1 MRRTGVRSRWLGRQ
15 AEALGAAL
23 AAQMATDELRDLL
36 ERYPDLGATELAQ
49 LRQLYREA
57 SATEVMAILSSPELG
72 PKARRIDRPH
82 DFAWDA
88 VLALIAAA
96 AAIAIALFLLLRG

>member
-1 MRRTGVRSRWLGRQ
+1 
-15 AEALGAAL
+15 
-23 AAQMATDELRDLL
+23 MATDELRDLL
-36 ERYPDLGATELAQ
+36 ERYPDLEAGELAR

-57 SATEVMAILSSPELG
+57 SATEVMAILSSPALG

-88 VLALIAAA
+88 ILASVAAI
-96 AAIAIALFLLLRG
+96 AAIAITLYLLLGR